1 MRFFIFSL
9 TIAILFILLGITGGK
24 VRSLSVRVNSLKS
37 QGAEFEKNL
46 EAAIAENSRYISKLQ
61 DYQSVLYVA
70 QGSNTALS
78 KRLLIQ
84 EKNVEKLQT
93 NLVSVLKENYMR
105 KEIWDKEK
113 HVLLDEKKKLEA
125 EFQALSQAL
134 FSQSKELAKAGED
147 YRTLRVKYEESLLDS
162 NQLLKSNQLK
172 EIAIVE
178 LQMRINKLQMNN
190 RFLLARLNFSAKAS
204 TVFSSRGEESAEQLS
219 SLNGIC
225 DGHDGL

>member
-1 MRFFIFSL
+1 
-9 TIAILFILLGITGGK
+9 
-24 VRSLSVRVNSLKS
+24 
-37 QGAEFEKNL
+37 
-46 EAAIAENSRYISKLQ
+46 
-61 DYQSVLYVA
+61 
-70 QGSNTALS
+70 
-78 KRLLIQ
+78 
-84 EKNVEKLQT
+84 
-93 NLVSVLKENYMR
+93 MR

-190 RFLLARLNFSAKAS
+190 RFLSARLNFSAKAS
-204 TVFSSRGEESAEQLS
+204 TVFFAVDQ
-219 SLNGIC
+219 
-225 DGHDGL
+225 